1 MSGWYARTADEAL
14 EKLDVRPDA
23 GLSIDEARKRL
34 REHGPNEL
42 HTAETRSWWRVLFD
56 QLNSI
61 VVYLLGAAAIV
72 ALATQRWPEGIALF
86 GVIAVNTTIGFVS
99 EWKGVQS
106 MAALRKIEKHL
117 VRVRRAGEQR
127 ELEARDLVPGD
138 IVLMEAGELVPA
150 DLRLIEAERLR
161 VNEAALTGES
171 VPADKVTEPVGEE
184 TALADRQNMLY
195 KGTSIAQGRA
205 VGLAVATGIDTELGR
220 ISELAE
226 TAEATT
232 TPLQKRLDRLG
243 RRLAWLSIGIAAVV
257 AIVGFVIRKQE
268 ATLVVETALALGIA
282 AVPEGVPIIATIA
295 LARGMHLMAKRNA
308 LVKRLAAVETLGAT
322 RVIFTDKTGTLTENR
337 MRLRKIVTPKEEQ
350 SFAFS
355 MDDDEG
361 GDEMPSELGET
372 VQRAVEVSVLCNA
385 ASLEEPQAE
394 DNPRGDPTE
403 VALLDGGRR
412 IGIERDDL
420 LERRPQKRVVEFEPR
435 LKKMAT
441 FHGDDGSFY
450 VAVKGAPAA
459 VLDVCSR
466 IAGAGLR
473 GDQELDDAT
482 RNEWVERSN
491 ELAREGLR
499 LLAVADKV
507 VESEDAEPYA
517 DLCFVGFMCLHD
529 PPREGIKE
537 AIDQC
542 QSAGIRV
549 EMVTGDQVETAEA
562 IGGQTGIIGEPEDPE
577 TEVMRGPD
585 LRAPE
590 DLDDSEHDQIHDANI
605 FARVSPE
612 QKLNLIRVYQE
623 RGEIVAMTGDG
634 VNDAPALKKADIGVA
649 MGKRGTDA
657 AKQVADIV
665 LLDDAF
671 ETIVAAVEQGRVT
684 FANIRKAVMFVLCT
698 NVAEVL
704 AVTTATLVGWT
715 LPLRPMQILYL
726 NMLTDVFPALALGV
740 GPGSGQEMSESPRDP
755 GEPVLTRR
763 HWIEIAGA
771 AVVIGSSVLASL
783 LLAERVLDLSST
795 QAVTVSFL
803 TLGFG
808 KLWFTFNLRSPKSRL
823 FRNEITRNP
832 WVWAALASCVGLLAA
847 AVYFPPL
854 SNLLHTEL
862 LGSKGWALVLGM
874 SLIPFV
880 VGQVV
885 RQLQR

>member
-1 MSGWYARTADEAL
+1 M
-14 EKLDVRPDA
+14 LDVRLDV
-23 GLSIDEARKRL
+23 GLANDEAQKRL

-42 HTAETRSWWRVLFD
+42 ETERTRPWWRILFE

-61 VVYLLGAAAIV
+61 VVYLLGAAALV
-72 ALATQRWPEGIALF
+72 ALVTQRWPEGTALL
-86 GVIAVNTTIGFVS
+86 GVILVNTTIGFVS

-117 VRVRRAGEQR
+117 VRVRRDGEEH
-127 ELEARDLVPGD
+127 ELEARYLVPGD

-150 DLRLIEAERLR
+150 DLRLVQSDGLR

-171 VPADKVTEPVGEE
+171 VPADKVTDPVGEE

-195 KGTSIAQGRA
+195 KGTSIAQGTA
-205 VGLAVATGIDTELGR
+205 VALTVATGLDTELGR

-226 TAEATT
+226 TAEATV

-243 RRLAWLSIGIAAVV
+243 QRLAWLSIGIAAVV
-257 AIVGFVIRKQE
+257 AVVGFFIRKQD
-268 ATLVVETALALGIA
+268 ATLVIETALALGIA

-295 LARGMHLMAKRNA
+295 LARGMYLMARRNA
-308 LVKRLAAVETLGAT
+308 LVKRLAAVETLGST

-337 MRLRKIVTPKEEQ
+337 MRLRKVVTPAEEE
-350 SFAFS
+350 SFDFS
-355 MDDDEG
+355 AASDERKG
-361 GDEMPSELGET
+361 VAPSELGET
-372 VQRAVEVSVLCNA
+372 VRRAVRVSVLCNA
-385 ASLEEPQAE
+385 ASLDEPEGE

-403 VALLDGGRR
+403 VALLDAGRR
-412 IGIERDDL
+412 LGIERDEM
-420 LERRPQKRVVEFEPR
+420 LERQPQARLIEFEPR
-435 LKKMAT
+435 VKKMAT
-441 FHGDDGSFY
+441 IHEDDGSFY
-450 VAVKGAPAA
+450 VAVKGAPKP
-459 VLDVCSR
+459 VLHVSSR
-466 IAGAGLR
+466 IASGGSSADEALGEAAR
-473 GDQELDDAT
+473 
-482 RNEWVERSN
+482 RHWVGRSN
-491 ELAREGLR
+491 ELASEGLR

-507 VESEDAEPYA
+507 VDTKDAEPYA
-517 DLCFVGFMCLHD
+517 DLCFVGLMCLQD
-529 PPREGIKE
+529 PPRKGIKQ

-549 EMVTGDQVETAEA
+549 EMVTGDQIETAEA
-562 IGGQTGIIGEPEDPE
+562 IGAQTGIVGEPEDPE
-577 TEVMRGPD
+577 TEVMRGRD
-585 LRAPE
+585 LRTPDELSAR
-590 DLDDSEHDQIHDANI
+590 EHDQIHDANI

-612 QKLNLIRVYQE
+612 QKLNLIRVYQD

-634 VNDAPALKKADIGVA
+634 VNDAPALKKADIGIA
-649 MGKRGTDA
+649 MGKRGTEA

-704 AVTTATLVGWT
+704 AVTIATLVGWT

-740 GPGSGQEMSESPRDP
+740 GPGSGQEMSESPRAP

-763 HWIEIAGA
+763 HWIEIGGA
-771 AVVIGSSVLASL
+771 AVVIGACVLTSL
-783 LLAERVLDLSST
+783 LVAERGLGFSST

-803 TLGFG
+803 TIGFG
-808 KLWFTFNLRSPKSRL
+808 KLWFTFNLRDPKSGIVQ
-823 FRNEITRNP
+823 NEITKNP
-832 WVWAALASCVGLLAA
+832 WVWGAIGLCVGLLVA
-847 AVYFPPL
+847 AVYLPPL
-854 SNLLHTEL
+854 SDLLRTEL
-862 LGSKGWALVLGM
+862 LDLKGWALAIGM

-885 RQLQR
+885 RELQS

>member
-1 MSGWYARTADEAL
+1 MSGWYACAADEAL

-42 HTAETRSWWRVLFD
+42 QTAETRSWWRVLFD

-61 VVYLLGAAAIV
+61 VVYLLGAAAVV
-72 ALATQRWPEGIALF
+72 ALVTQRWPEGIALL
-86 GVIAVNTTIGFVS
+86 GVIAVNTTIGFAS

-117 VRVRRAGEQR
+117 VRVRRAGEER
-127 ELEARDLVPGD
+127 ELEVRDLVPGD

-171 VPADKVTEPVGEE
+171 VPADKVTEPVDEE
-184 TALADRQNMLY
+184 TALADRKNMLY
-195 KGTSIAQGRA
+195 KGTSIAQGTA
-205 VGLAVATGIDTELGR
+205 VGVAVATGTDTELGR

-226 TAEATT
+226 TAEATV

-243 RRLAWLSIGIAAVV
+243 RRLAWLSIGIAAIV
-257 AIVGFVIRKQE
+257 AVVGFVIRKQE
-268 ATLVVETALALGIA
+268 AALVVETALALGIA
-282 AVPEGVPIIATIA
+282 AVPEGLPIIATIA

-308 LVKRLAAVETLGAT
+308 LVKRLAAVETLGST

-337 MRLRKIVTPKEEQ
+337 MRLRKIVTPAQEE
-350 SFAFS
+350 SFDFS
-355 MDDDEG
+355 TESDES
-361 GDEMPSELGET
+361 EREAHSELDET
-372 VQRAVEVSVLCNA
+372 VQRAVQVSVLCNA
-385 ASLEEPQAE
+385 ASLDEPEGE

-403 VALLDGGRR
+403 VALLDGGQRL
-412 IGIERDDL
+412 GIEREEL
-420 LERRPQKRVVEFEPR
+420 LESRPQARVVEFEPR
-435 LKKMAT
+435 VKKMAT
-441 FHGDDGSFY
+441 IHEDGGSFY
-450 VAVKGAPAA
+450 VAVKGAPKA
-459 VLDVCSR
+459 VLDVSSR
-466 IAGAGLR
+466 IVSVGSN
-473 GDQELDDAT
+473 GDEALDEAARKD
-482 RNEWVERSN
+482 WVERSN

-507 VESEDAEPYA
+507 VETKDAEPY
-517 DLCFVGFMCLHD
+517 DHLCFVGFMCLHD

-549 EMVTGDQVETAEA
+549 EMVTGDQIETAEA

-585 LRAPE
+585 LRAPDE
-590 DLDDSEHDQIHDANI
+590 LSDQEHDRIHDANI

-612 QKLNLIRVYQE
+612 QKLNLIRVYQD

-634 VNDAPALKKADIGVA
+634 VNDAPALKKADIGIA

-704 AVTTATLVGWT
+704 AVTIATLAGWT

-740 GPGSGQEMSESPRDP
+740 GPGSGKEMTESPRDP

-763 HWIEIAGA
+763 HWIEIGGA
-771 AVVIGSSVLASL
+771 AFVIGACVLTSL
-783 LLAERVLDLSST
+783 LVAERRLGFSST

-803 TLGFG
+803 TIGFG
-808 KLWFTFNLRSPKSRL
+808 KLWFTFNLRSPRSGL
-823 FRNEITRNP
+823 VRNEVTRNP
-832 WVWAALASCVGLLAA
+832 WVWAAIGSCVLLLLAA
-847 AVYFPPL
+847 VYLPPL
-854 SNLLHTEL
+854 SNLLHTAL
-862 LGSKGWALVLGM
+862 LGPKGWALVLGM
-874 SLIPFV
+874 SLIPFF